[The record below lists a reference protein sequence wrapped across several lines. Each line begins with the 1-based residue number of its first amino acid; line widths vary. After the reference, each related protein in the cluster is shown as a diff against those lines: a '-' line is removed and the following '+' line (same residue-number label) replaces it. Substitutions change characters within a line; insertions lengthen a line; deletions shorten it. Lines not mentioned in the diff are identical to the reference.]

1 MKRAFMYQAHARYGS
16 AKNLMTRFL
25 FLRLRLLPVVI
36 FWSALLLSVKVN
48 NFWYNI
54 RQGKSPLEV
63 REVLAKDPGPIAS
76 KDNKPTGQALHH
88 SESPAL
94 VPKTTVDANT
104 VDSMPLTH
112 EQFQTLIQLSERQKA
127 TQEQTKN
134 QLPKEKAILGV
145 LEKKISQRTK
155 SLEETQK
162 SLTDLLNSVQQKE
175 NDNTQRLVKMVEGMK
190 PKDAA
195 LRLEVMDFESLVNIM
210 EKIKPKTAAAV
221 LANMAPEKAGYLMSE
236 LSKRREILK
245 KDNASVDPSSVTA
258 PQGSSVNT
266 PNKPQSSGQEAPQ
279 PQSSAPN
286 APSASPAA

>member
-1 MKRAFMYQAHARYGS
+1 MKGAFMHQAHVRYGS

-48 NFWYNI
+48 NFWHNI
-54 RQGKSPLEV
+54 RQGESPLEV
-63 REVLAKDPGPIAS
+63 REVLAKDPEPVAPKES
-76 KDNKPTGQALHH
+76 KPATQALPHPGV
-88 SESPAL
+88 SAP
-94 VPKTTVDANT
+94 VPKATVDANT

-127 TQEQTKN
+127 AQEQTKD

-155 SLEETQK
+155 SLEATQK

-221 LANMAPEKAGYLMSE
+221 LANMEPVKAGYLMSE

-245 KDNASVDPSSVTA
+245 KDTPTTDPGAVA
-258 PQGSSVNT
+258 PQAPTSQGPKSQSPT
-266 PNKPQSSGQEAPQ
+266 PNAALTPP
-279 PQSSAPN
+279 
-286 APSASPAA
+286 PA